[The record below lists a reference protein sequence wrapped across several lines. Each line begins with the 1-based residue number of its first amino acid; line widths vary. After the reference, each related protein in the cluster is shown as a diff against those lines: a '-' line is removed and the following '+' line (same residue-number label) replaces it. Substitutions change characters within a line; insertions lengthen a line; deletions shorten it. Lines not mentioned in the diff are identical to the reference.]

1 MIGRL
6 RRAAGYLLLAL
17 SALAALAIFALPFLG
32 VTLAEGAVIAI
43 GLVVVAE
50 VGYFAGLALVG
61 RGVWQRMTALLR
73 AQLEELKKPK
83 PRD

>member
-1 MIGRL
+1 MAVRL
-6 RRAAGYLLLAL
+6 RRLAGYLLLAL

-32 VTLAEGAVIAI
+32 VTLAEGTVIAV
-43 GLVVVAE
+43 GLVVLAE

-61 RGVWQRMTALLR
+61 RDLWQRLR
-73 AQLEELKKPK
+73 SQLEELKRGR